1 MLPVVPPISG
11 LTHHDAK
18 IRYDAS
24 AVRWRRWHY
33 FRDYAVICGRILFT
47 PLNLIIL
54 GLGVTLSVLGRDL
67 DAFATM
73 IVVTINV
80 VMSMVQSTR
89 ARMMLQQIAN
99 AALPTISVWRSDGL
113 HAVHPQTVVAGDVIL
128 VRPGDQIVADGRILV
143 ADSVAFDESRL
154 TGENEPIVRMAG
166 DELVAGAWCVNGAAW
181 YQVTIATNQGTM
193 AQIIAGAQIPRNI
206 VTPLMTDINRV
217 LQVMVMIASGLMV
230 VVVFRDYYLQVPLV
244 ELIAHLTVMAGLI
257 PNALVL
263 TLTVSLALAAV
274 YMSRSGGLVQQ
285 TAAVDA
291 MCQVDTLCFDKTG
304 TLTANQLQVTAL
316 RVMHGDETTFRQQL
330 GAYVHADVAGNR
342 TTQVIAMAISA
353 NPATVIQAVSFDAVR
368 KWSAQQHADGV
379 FLLGAP
385 DVLRPALAAQWR
397 DIDLASDAVHAGARV
412 LLFARA
418 DAFAPDFDNENPTLP
433 SAITPLGLVIMQ
445 DTIRPEAREVLDAF
459 RALGVRIVII
469 SGDDPQAVAALM
481 TQVGFVASQQVVHGR
496 EIDALADDALATLV
510 AKVAIFGRVTPPQ
523 KARIITALRQN
534 GASPAM
540 VGDGMNDVLAMKQS
554 TLALAMQ
561 TSNSAVRAVADV
573 VLLNDNLAVLPA
585 LLHAGQRVISSMQA
599 VLNHFLVRVS
609 LSTVLLLTGMLL
621 GKIIWLPAD
630 SAFLALGG
638 VVIPALVIVS
648 RSTTPASL
656 RDRARM
662 WRDAGWLCGIGVVV
676 VVITHFFFA
685 HAQAQILV
693 GFAIMGLWI
702 RLLRAYKSPA

>member
-1 MLPVVPPISG
+1 MLPVIPPIAG
-11 LTHHDAK
+11 LTHHDAE

-24 AVRWRRWHY
+24 AVRWRRWQRM
-33 FRDYAVICGRILFT
+33 RDYAVICSRILFT

-54 GLGVTLSVLGRDL
+54 GLGGTLWVLGRDL

-73 IVVTINV
+73 IVVMINV
-80 VMSMVQSTR
+80 VMSMVQSIR
-89 ARMMLQQIAN
+89 ARMMLQQIAE
-99 AALPTISVWRSDGL
+99 AAVPTVYVWREDQL

-128 VRPGDQIVADGRILV
+128 VRPGDQIVADGQILV
-143 ADSVAFDESRL
+143 SDSTAFDESLL
-154 TGENEPIVRMAG
+154 TGENEPIVRTAG

-181 YQVTIATNQGTM
+181 YQVTVSTNQGTM

-206 VTPLMTDINRV
+206 VTPLMTDVNRV
-217 LQVMVMIASGLMV
+217 LQVMVLIASGLML
-230 VVVFRDYYLQVPLV
+230 VVFIRDYYLQIPLV
-244 ELIAHLTVMAGLI
+244 QLIAHLTVMAGLI

-316 RVMHGDETTFRQQL
+316 RVMHGDESTFRQQL

-342 TTQVIAMAISA
+342 TAQVIAKAISA
-353 NPATVIQAVSFDAVR
+353 QPATVIQSVAFDAVR

-379 FLLGAP
+379 YLLGAP
-385 DVLRPALAAQWR
+385 DVLRHALAPAWR
-397 DIDLASDAVHAGARV
+397 DIDLASDAVHIGARV

-418 DAFAPDFDNENPTLP
+418 DAFAPDFDKENPTLP
-433 SAITPLGLVIMQ
+433 HAITPLGLVIMQ
-445 DTIRPEAREVLDAF
+445 DTIRPEARAVLDQF

-481 TQVGFVASQQVVHGR
+481 TQVGFAEQQQVVHGH

-510 AKVAIFGRVTPPQ
+510 AQAAIFGRVTPHQ

-534 GASPAM
+534 GATPAM
-540 VGDGMNDVLAMKQS
+540 VGDGINDILAMKQA

-621 GKIIWLPAD
+621 GKIIWAPAE
-630 SAFLALGG
+630 SAFLALCG

-648 RSTTPASL
+648 RTHTPASL

-662 WRDAGWLCGIGVVV
+662 WRDAAWLSGMGIGA

-685 HAQAQILV
+685 SSQSHILI
-693 GFAIMGLWI
+693 GFAIVGLWI
-702 RLLRAYKSPA
+702 RLLWAYKNPA